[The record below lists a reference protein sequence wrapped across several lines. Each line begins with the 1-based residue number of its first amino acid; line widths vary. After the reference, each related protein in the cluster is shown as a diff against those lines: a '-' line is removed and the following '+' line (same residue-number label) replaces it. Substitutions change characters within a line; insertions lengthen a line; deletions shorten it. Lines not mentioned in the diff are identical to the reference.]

1 MTNYIDAERVQ
12 KLSDKDSVV
21 PLYQKVIKLS
31 EESGELAQAFLK
43 FDGSKNTSASAKGKV
58 EDVLEEA
65 VDCINVTMD
74 IINVLTKGNP
84 ALELY
89 TKQLFQKKL
98 DKWEAKQNG
107 VAYTQKT
114 VSFELE
120 G

>member
-1 MTNYIDAERVQ
+1 MTGYIDTERIQ
-12 KLSDKDSVV
+12 RLSDADKDV

-31 EESGELAQAFLK
+31 EESGELSQAFLK
-43 FDGSKNTSASAKGKV
+43 FDKAKNTSASAGGKV

-65 VDCINVTMD
+65 CDVLNVTID
-74 IINVLTKGNP
+74 IINALTKNKP
-84 ALELY
+84 VLELY

-107 VAYTQKT
+107 IAYIQKT
-114 VSFELE
+114 ESIELN

>member
-1 MTNYIDAERVQ
+1 MINYIDTERIE
-12 KLSDKDSVV
+12 KLSNADESV

-43 FDGSKNTSASAKGKV
+43 FDGSKNTSASAGGKV

-65 VDCINVTMD
+65 CDVLNVTVD
-74 IINVLTKGNP
+74 IINALTKGNP

-89 TKQLFQKKL
+89 TKNLFQKKL
-98 DKWEAKQNG
+98 DKWEAKQQG
-107 VAYTQKT
+107 YAYAQKT
-114 VSFELE
+114 EAFTLE

>member
-1 MTNYIDAERVQ
+1 MINYIDTQRIE
-12 KLSDKDSVV
+12 KLSKVDENI

-31 EESGELAQAFLK
+31 EEAGELSQAFLK
-43 FDGSKNTSASAKGKV
+43 FDGSKNTSTSTKGKV

-65 VDCINVTMD
+65 CDCINVAAD
-74 IINVLTKGNP
+74 IINALTKDKP
-84 ALELY
+84 VLELY

-107 VAYTQKT
+107 VVYKQEA
-114 VSFELE
+114 VSFGLD